1 MSGSFPPALSEKRGH
16 SLLSAFLE
24 ITALRHRYTEP
35 YRHLQHQREWIIELD
50 RCFDAEDEGG
60 HRRTV
65 RQVKQAVSL
74 FLDRL
79 AQEAKAQPDEA
90 KVIAQ
95 ITKAVRHRWWGLFTC
110 YRIPNVPSSNNG
122 LETFFKELKHH
133 QRRITGR
140 KSVGEFML
148 RYGPFAAF
156 IDYAESFEGLL
167 QRLRQVRFEEFV
179 QARQA
184 LQKVDTRLK
193 KLHRFRHHPDDYY
206 RDLETR
212 WEQAVSA
219 LKAH

>member
-1 MSGSFPPALSEKRGH
+1 M
-16 SLLSAFLE
+16 
-24 ITALRHRYTEP
+24 
-35 YRHLQHQREWIIELD
+35 
-50 RCFDAEDEGG
+50 
-60 HRRTV
+60 
-65 RQVKQAVSL
+65 RQVKQAVTT

-79 AQEAKAQPDEA
+79 AQEARARPADA

-110 YRIPNVPSSNNG
+110 YRIPHVPSSNNG

-140 KSVGEFML
+140 KSVCEFML
-148 RYGPFAAF
+148 RYGAFAAF
-156 IDYAESFEGLL
+156 IDYAESFDDLL
-167 QRLRQVRFEEFV
+167 QRFRQVRFEEFV
-179 QARQA
+179 KARQA
-184 LQKVDTRLK
+184 LQKIDTRLK
-193 KLHRFRHHPDDYY
+193 KLHRFRHHPDKYY